1 LKLEAPRT
9 FYVALCITEFWISTL
24 CHRPPSSPSLA
35 SSFPVHSQ
43 AFYLLTPCP
52 LVYILFFPFPLQS
65 TSTSYLCIGNTILIS
80 TVKLTRVFRKAVC
93 SVYVEG
99 ESDITRRTSSFPQ
112 CDHRFTGTTYHPSAS
127 GRSHRALY
135 ESVFGHAEANASH
148 NLGSTPI
155 SAPSPLEALNVCDL
169 FHPRPALYSSRNP

>member
-135 ESVFGHAEANASH
+135 ERPCTRLQSCRSQRKSQSRQYINISTLT
-148 NLGSTPI
+148 LGSTQR
-155 SAPSPLEALNVCDL
+155 L
-169 FHPRPALYSSRNP
+169 